1 MSARSSA
8 TRVRACCSSGSPRSL
23 KTKEIAKTTD
33 EHAGEQNHGLERDLR
48 RAARH
53 HEWRRTEA
61 SARVVYATYNS
72 SVKHDNA
79 SNPLTER
86 YASREM
92 SYLFSPNFKFRTWRR
107 LWIALAEAEQEL
119 GLPITDAQIAELKA
133 NAETINFEDAERRER
148 EVRHDV
154 MAHVHAYGLQA
165 TSAKGHHPPRRD
177 VGVRH
182 GQHRDPADGGGA
194 AHPARAAIV
203 NLMAKL
209 RDFAWQWR
217 ATPALA
223 FTHFQPAQLTT
234 VGKRATLW
242 LHDLLLD
249 YREIEFRESQLA
261 LLGVKGAT
269 GTQASFLNLFDG
281 DEAKVHRL
289 EQLVAEKIG
298 MRRSYPVS
306 GQTYSR
312 KVDAQVVSALSGFA
326 QSASKFGYDMRLLQ
340 HLREI
345 EEPFEE
351 EQIGSSAM
359 PYKRNPM
366 RAERIDALARHLIVN
381 ALNPAFTAATQWFE
395 RTLDDSANRRIAI
408 PEAFLAADAIALIYD
423 NIVGGIVVH
432 EDVIAANVR
441 RELPFLMT
449 ENLMMEGAAR
459 GGDRQVLHERI
470 RIHAQAARG
479 RAEGRRGAERSVRPH
494 RRRSAVRHRPRI
506 HRAHGAA
513 GRLHRA
519 LAAADGAIPHRGRRS
534 DSRDAER
541 EQIRDEVRTRCA
553 YESARSDRLAG
564 AALASRSCAT
574 AARRP
579 RRRRRSAPEV
589 LHGVASWYGEEF
601 AGRTTANG
609 EIFDPAQLTAA
620 HRTLPFGTVARH
632 HEPEDAADR
641 ARARERPRAVHRRAR
656 SSISRTPRRSR
667 SA

>member
-1 MSARSSA
+1 M
-8 TRVRACCSSGSPRSL
+8 
-23 KTKEIAKTTD
+23 
-33 EHAGEQNHGLERDLR
+33 
-48 RAARH
+48 
-53 HEWRRTEA
+53 
-61 SARVVYATYNS
+61 
-72 SVKHDNA
+72 KHDNA

-119 GLPITDAQIAELKA
+119 GLNITDAQIADLKA
-133 NAETINFEDAERRER
+133 NAETINFEEAERRER

-165 TSAKGHHPPRRD
+165 ESAKGIIHLGATSAFVTDNTEILQMAEGLRILRRR
-177 VGVRH
+177 VVS
-182 GQHRDPADGGGA
+182 
-194 AHPARAAIV
+194 
-203 NLMAKL
+203 LMAKM

-269 GTQASFLNLFDG
+269 GTQASFLSLFNG
-281 DEAKVHRL
+281 DEAKVNRL

-312 KVDAQVVSALSGFA
+312 KVDAQVVSALSGFG
-326 QSASKFGYDMRLLQ
+326 QSASKFGYDLRLLQ

-351 EQIGSSAM
+351 HQIGSSAM

-381 ALNPAFTAATQWFE
+381 SLNPAFTAATQWFE

-423 NIVGGIVVH
+423 NIMGGIVVH

-459 GGDRQVLHERI
+459 GGDRQVLHERF
-470 RIHAQAARG
+470 RIHAM
-479 RAEGRRGAERSVRPH
+479 
-494 RRRSAVRHRPRI
+494 
-506 HRAHGAA
+506 GAA
-513 GRLHRA
+513 DA
-519 LAAADGAIPHRGRRS
+519 LKG
-534 DSRDAER
+534 
-541 EQIRDEVRTRCA
+541 
-553 YESARSDRLAG
+553 G
-564 AALASRSCAT
+564 AAQNDL
-574 AARRP
+574 
-579 RRRRRSAPEV
+579 
-589 LHGVASWYGEEF
+589 
-601 AGRTTANG
+601 
-609 EIFDPAQLTAA
+609 FDRIADDPL
-620 HRTLPFGTVARH
+620 FGI
-632 HEPEDAADR
+632 DR
-641 ARARERPRAVHRRAR
+641 ASIERMARPDDYTGLSRQQTERFLAEDVDPILAKEAANVM
-656 SSISRTPRRSR
+656 
-667 SA
+667 SASEELRV

>member
-1 MSARSSA
+1 M
-8 TRVRACCSSGSPRSL
+8 
-23 KTKEIAKTTD
+23 
-33 EHAGEQNHGLERDLR
+33 
-48 RAARH
+48 
-53 HEWRRTEA
+53 
-61 SARVVYATYNS
+61 
-72 SVKHDNA
+72 KHDNA

-92 SYLFSPNFKFRTWRR
+92 SHLFSPEFKFRTWRR
-107 LWIALAEAEQEL
+107 LWVALAEAEKEL
-119 GLPITDAQIAELKA
+119 GLAITDAQIADLKA
-133 NAETINFEDAERRER
+133 NIESINFADAEKRER

-154 MAHVHAYGLQA
+154 MAHVYAYGLQA
-165 TSAKGHHPPRRD
+165 SSAKGIIHLGATSAYVTDNTEILQMVEGLRILRRR
-177 VGVRH
+177 V
-182 GQHRDPADGGGA
+182 
-194 AHPARAAIV
+194 V
-203 NLMAKL
+203 NVMAKL

-269 GTQASFLNLFDG
+269 GTQASFLNLFG
-281 DEAKVHRL
+281 GEEAKVHRL
-289 EQLVAEKIG
+289 EQLVAEKMG

-312 KVDAQVVSALSGFA
+312 KVDSQVVNALSGFA

-381 ALNPAFTAATQWFE
+381 SLNPAFTAATQWFE

-432 EDVIAANVR
+432 EDVIASNVR

-459 GGDRQVLHERI
+459 GGDRQVLHERF
-470 RIHAQAARG
+470 RIHARDAAN
-479 RAEGRRGAERSVRPH
+479 ALKA
-494 RRRSAVRHRPRI
+494 
-506 HRAHGAA
+506 GAA
-513 GRLHRA
+513 QNDLFDRI
-519 LAAADGAIPHRGRRS
+519 AADALFGIDRASIERMANPDDYTGLSRTQTERFLVEEV
-534 DSRDAER
+534 DSILSAER
-541 EQIRDEVRTRCA
+541 EHIRDEV
-553 YESARSDRLAG
+553 G
-564 AALASRSCAT
+564 
-574 AARRP
+574 
-579 RRRRRSAPEV
+579 EV
-589 LHGVASWYGEEF
+589 RV
-601 AGRTTANG
+601 
-609 EIFDPAQLTAA
+609 
-620 HRTLPFGTVARH
+620 
-632 HEPEDAADR
+632 
-641 ARARERPRAVHRRAR
+641 
-656 SSISRTPRRSR
+656 
-667 SA
+667 

>member
-1 MSARSSA
+1 
-8 TRVRACCSSGSPRSL
+8 
-23 KTKEIAKTTD
+23 
-33 EHAGEQNHGLERDLR
+33 
-48 RAARH
+48 
-53 HEWRRTEA
+53 
-61 SARVVYATYNS
+61 
-72 SVKHDNA
+72 
-79 SNPLTER
+79 
-86 YASREM
+86 M

-119 GLPITDAQIAELKA
+119 GLAITDAQIAELKKH
-133 NAETINFEDAERRER
+133 AETINFEEAEKRER

-165 TSAKGHHPPRRD
+165 TSAKGIIHLGATSAFVTDNTEILQMAEGLRILRR
-177 VGVRH
+177 R
-182 GQHRDPADGGGA
+182 
-194 AHPARAAIV
+194 IV
-203 NLMAKL
+203 NVMAKL
-209 RDFAWQWR
+209 RDFAWKWR

-249 YREIEFRESQLA
+249 YRELVFREEQLQ

-269 GTQASFLNLFDG
+269 GTQASFLKLFGG
-281 DEAKVHRL
+281 DESKVHRL
-289 EQLVAEKIG
+289 EQLVAEKVG
-298 MRRSYPVS
+298 MKRSYPVS

-381 ALNPAFTAATQWFE
+381 ALNPALTAATQWFE

-423 NIVGGIVVH
+423 NVMGGIVVH

-449 ENLMMEGAAR
+449 ENVMMEGAAR

-470 RIHAQAARG
+470 RIHAK
-479 RAEGRRGAERSVRPH
+479 
-494 RRRSAVRHRPRI
+494 
-506 HRAHGAA
+506 GAA
-513 GRLHRA
+513 DA
-519 LAAADGAIPHRGRRS
+519 LKG
-534 DSRDAER
+534 
-541 EQIRDEVRTRCA
+541 
-553 YESARSDRLAG
+553 G
-564 AALASRSCAT
+564 AAQNDLFERIAGDELFGIDRASLERMA
-574 AARRP
+574 
-579 RRRRRSAPEV
+579 APENYAGLSRQQTERFLTEHVDPVIAGDVADV
-589 LHGVASWYGEEF
+589 LLGETEL
-601 AGRTTANG
+601 R
-609 EIFDPAQLTAA
+609 
-620 HRTLPFGTVARH
+620 V
-632 HEPEDAADR
+632 
-641 ARARERPRAVHRRAR
+641 
-656 SSISRTPRRSR
+656 
-667 SA
+667 